1 MARSLGFRA
10 TNADIRREAES
21 LLREEDRMRG
31 EERGEIPDS
40 ADSDGDYGGQI
51 TIDLALATRILL
63 QLGHARRNGEEEM
76 RAYFGTLDGGN
87 KGFVTL
93 EDLRRVRDEVGVAER
108 ELMDVVG
115 SGSSDADFIGGVVG
129 DAALRA
135 MIEQFDVDCDGV
147 VDYREFRNV
156 LSPFLSPGPV
166 EPSD

>member
-1 MARSLGFRA
+1 
-10 TNADIRREAES
+10 
-21 LLREEDRMRG
+21 MRG